1 MKCCI
6 IKTAGKDSSAQTGIK
21 TRRKRMTEKR
31 MTRKQRFSLI
41 ELLVTVA
48 IIAILAGLL
57 LPALNSARE
66 KARAITCFNTMKQL
80 SLGVTGYLNNNDD
93 TISVMTSEWEMYCY
107 GKIDQEGHQSYVFDA
122 LGMKTGICPLL
133 ASVPVSKVCQS
144 AFDKAL
150 QFTSQTGVEYCTSW
164 GTCPA
169 KEKHFSFFR
178 IYGMRV
184 DANSRACINSGNIWS
199 HRLTRVKM
207 PSSAAFWAEGVKQFQ
222 KTSALGNLSKT
233 ESAWSH
239 QNRNTVLYFDGHVGS
254 VGYGTVSC
262 SHNLPQEGCTS
273 CRFWFPYR

>member
-1 MKCCI
+1 
-6 IKTAGKDSSAQTGIK
+6 
-21 TRRKRMTEKR
+21 MTEKR
-31 MTRKQRFSLI
+31 MAKKQRFSLI

-93 TISVMTSEWEMYCY
+93 TISLMTVDWKMYPY
-107 GKIDQEGHQSYVFDA
+107 GFIDRDGHESYVFDS
-122 LGMKTGICPLL
+122 LGMKTGVCPLL

-144 AFDKAL
+144 AFDKA
-150 QFTSQTGVEYCTSW
+150 FPFASQTHVKYCSSYSE
-164 GTCPA
+164 CS
-169 KEKHFSFFR
+169 KKVKHFTFFGL
-178 IYGMRV
+178 YGMRV
-184 DANSRACINSGNIWS
+184 DNNIYAAISDGS
-199 HRLTRVKM
+199 HWFHKMNRLKM
-207 PSSAAFWAEGVKQFQ
+207 PSSSGFWTEGVMQFQ
-222 KTSALGNLSKT
+222 KTSALGDLSKT
-233 ESAWSH
+233 ENGVWSH

-262 SHNLPQEGCTS
+262 SHNTPQAGCTS